1 MDKEVDDIEAGM
13 KHKTIEQPRRRESG
27 SADELDV
34 DFDEIFTNKLK
45 LKWSTAYKELCQN
58 I

>member
-1 MDKEVDDIEAGM
+1 MEPGFDDIETGS
-13 KHKTIEQPRRRESG
+13 KPSTIQHDKRNESD

-45 LKWSTAYKELCQN
+45 IKKK
-58 I
+58 